1 MVIKDFLHHMQQ
13 ANRLHELCNQEGDY
27 LEKDIFAAVNSVS
40 GSLKDL
46 FHDSKGSSRLIVVRN
61 YKKNWCLTQNL
72 FESVRIQGGQCQD
85 DDDRKRLANNLAS
98 FRGGV
103 IALDALAQQDDAGQ
117 EKEKK
122 YLESGFDL
130 GDNAE
135 RELLAAAKTIEDTAN
150 SLLAAKSKIEPKKE
164 GDAPDVA
171 EAILEAAMVIT
182 SASSTLVGAATLAQ
196 RERVEKGRTS
206 NGGPMYRKY
215 PTWAEGVISAAT
227 SQLFS
232 ASKSYINSQSQHKLT
247 NSTNLLVTAAKVA
260 SKEEIDFDE
269 LSATGLKLNKWNN
282 KWQFLDYKKN

>member
-61 YKKNWCLTQNL
+61 YKRWC
-72 FESVRIQGGQCQD
+72 QCIGCISST
-85 DDDRKRLANNLAS
+85 RRCWS
-98 FRGGV
+98 
-103 IALDALAQQDDAGQ
+103 

-164 GDAPDVA
+164 GDAPDVV